1 MASVRELAKKID
13 DIPSRAFVYEV
24 DLDNL
29 EITCTECNIYKDADY
44 EFYHDKKEFKYKVRH
59 PKFTDNIDITRTNDG
74 FIKDVD
80 DYFGV
85 LTKSDYALSELL
97 SDSGDCEFG
106 HYIFYLFE
114 DNDEVA
120 FEIVQHVVDGVNNV
134 LSVLPKD
141 SRLYNRWLCLVKQYI
156 MTDLEIKKY
165 LLLD

>member
-1 MASVRELAKKID
+1 MASVRELAKKIN
-13 DIPSRAFVYEV
+13 DIPARAFVYEV

-80 DYFGV
+80 DYFGI

-97 SDSGDCEFG
+97 SDRVYF
-106 HYIFYLFE
+106 I
-114 DNDEVA
+114 
-120 FEIVQHVVDGVNNV
+120 
-134 LSVLPKD
+134 P
-141 SRLYNRWLCLVKQYI
+141 
-156 MTDLEIKKY
+156 
-165 LLLD
+165 